1 MAYFNHAF
9 NKLFL
14 GTGHTVDNVQLPAGL
29 VSTDHGYVTTAH
41 SIPTY
46 GLNQLHDYAM
56 TNYGSYESGYFGAF
70 YANGANANQS
80 WTATNN
86 CCSIYF
92 AGSAIYSSDKI
103 GPFAGGYQ
111 ETNKSK
117 MVNPKY
123 VSRFYRVDPCL
134 PSNNVINIGHTPY
147 TSSRALKLTITND
160 GVDLVDGVYTDIPL
174 VDTTAPTGSGL
185 IATITVSGNNVTFVE
200 ITDGGT
206 GWVTG
211 DVVTTGAETIPY
223 VDGTGTQP
231 TFTVTAGIG
240 ANCCKEFL
248 CGETYTLR
256 VDIKGSPAL
265 RYLNHNAYILA
276 DYYTGCCTD
285 NDNNPVN
292 VLIPTPVDSTLVMIG
307 WANRIV
313 NYPVVSPFVLP
324 IVVDETGGLW
334 YKPGT
339 KDAFGQPVANTWDKY
354 VSTGHIADA
363 CAGLILNGAYVDTK
377 FGDCTFQVSDFYEK
391 EPVRL
396 YASEV
401 DLNGDPC
408 LFSGVCVITECEPIQ
423 ANGFGETVLRE
434 LILSEKYRQN
444 FFHSDFR
451 IREITQGNQMVN
463 VIDRNALY
471 TKYYLLHNVPRFN
484 NPSGTFD
491 NDQYLLDFIA
501 PAMVFVTPFTIDAF
515 ENDITDWLDKCG
527 NLCEFE
533 RFGCENYCTPV
544 VPVVP
549 VTIG

>member
-9 NKLFL
+9 NKVFL
-14 GTGHTVDNVQLPAGL
+14 GTGRSYNDLQLPAGL
-29 VSTDHGYVTTAH
+29 VSTDGGYVTLEH

-46 GLNQLHDYAM
+46 ALNQLHDYAK
-56 TNYGSYESGYFGAF
+56 NDVGYYESGYFGAF
-70 YANGANANQS
+70 YSTGGNANKS
-80 WTATNN
+80 WETTNN

-123 VSRFYRVDPCL
+123 VSRFYRVDPCQ
-134 PSNNVINIGHTPY
+134 PSNNVIHIGNTPY
-147 TSSRALKLTITND
+147 TDDRALTVDITDD
-160 GVDLVDGVYTDIPL
+160 GANLVDGVYTDVEL
-174 VDTTAPTGSGL
+174 VATGLSNGTGL
-185 IATITVSGNNVTFVE
+185 IVTITVTGSVVTSVVV
-200 ITDGGT
+200 TNGGT
-206 GWVTG
+206 GWAAS
-211 DVVTTGAETIPY
+211 DVVEFVPGFSLPANGGGL
-223 VDGTGTQP
+223 DTQP
-231 TFTVTAGIG
+231 EFKIGDAGIG
-240 ANCCKEFL
+240 ANCCREFL

-276 DYYTGCCTD
+276 DYYTGCCPTGD
-285 NDNNPVN
+285 
-292 VLIPTPVDSTLVMIG
+292 IAPTPVDSTLVMIG
-307 WANRIV
+307 WAERIV
-313 NYPVVSPFVLP
+313 NYPVVNPFVLP
-324 IVVDETGGLW
+324 IVVDQTGGLW

-339 KDAFGQPVANTWDKY
+339 LDSFGQPIANTWNNY
-354 VSTGHIADA
+354 PRETGYIDGA

-408 LFSGVCVITECEPIQ
+408 EFTGICVITECEPRQ
-423 ANGFGETVLRE
+423 ANGLGETVLRE

-444 FFHSDFR
+444 FVHSDFR
-451 IREITQGNQMVN
+451 IREITQGNQIIN

-484 NPSGTFD
+484 NPSSTFD
-491 NDQYLLDFIA
+491 NDQYLLE
-501 PAMVFVTPFTIDAF
+501 FVTNASISSF
-515 ENDITDWLDKCG
+515 EADITDWLDTCG

-533 RFGCENYCTPV
+533 TYECVTSCRPV

-549 VTIG
+549 NNDL

>member
-9 NKLFL
+9 NKTFL
-14 GTGHTVDNVQLPAGL
+14 GTGASVNDLQLPAGL
-29 VSTDHGYVTTAH
+29 VSSDYGYVTTEH

-46 GLNQLHDYAM
+46 GLNQLHSEAM
-56 TNYGSYESGYFGAF
+56 INVGPYESGYFGAF
-70 YANGANANQS
+70 YSTGANANKS
-80 WTATNN
+80 WTGTGN

-92 AGSAIYSSDKI
+92 AGSAIYANDKI

-123 VSRFYRVDPCL
+123 VSRFYRADACEA
-134 PSNNVINIGHTPY
+134 SNNVIHIGKTPY
-147 TSSRALKLTITND
+147 TDDRALSLEITND
-160 GVDLVDGVYTDIPL
+160 GANLVDGVYTDVPL
-174 VDTTAPTGSGL
+174 VGTAPGMGSGL
-185 IATITVSGNNVTFVE
+185 VATITVSGNVVTFVQ
-200 ITDGGT
+200 ITNGGT
-206 GWVTG
+206 DWATSDTVEIAAGSEIPNSG
-211 DVVTTGAETIPY
+211 GGA
-223 VDGTGTQP
+223 DTQP
-231 TFTVTAGIG
+231 EFKVNAGIG
-240 ANCCKEFL
+240 ADCCKEFL

-276 DYYTGCCTD
+276 DYYTGCCPTGA
-285 NDNNPVN
+285 
-292 VLIPTPVDSTLVMIG
+292 IAPTPVDSTLVMIG
-307 WANRIV
+307 WAERIV
-313 NYPVVSPFVLP
+313 NYPVVSPFILP
-324 IVVDETGGLW
+324 IVIDEAGNPW

-339 KDAFGQPVANTWDKY
+339 LDAFGQPVANTWDRY
-354 VSTGHIADA
+354 VSTGHVDGE

-408 LFSGVCVITECEPIQ
+408 TFGGICVITECEPKQ
-423 ANGFGETVLRE
+423 ANGFGETVLRD

-444 FFHSDFR
+444 FVHSDFR
-451 IREITQGNQMVN
+451 IREITQGNQIVN
-463 VIDRNALY
+463 VIDRTQLY

-491 NDQYLLDFIA
+491 NDQYLLEFI
-501 PAMVFVTPFTIDAF
+501 TRDAIVSF
-515 ENDITDWLDKCG
+515 ENDIIDWLDSCG

-533 RFGCENYCTPV
+533 EFTCTRPCQPV

-549 VTIG
+549 FVD

>member
-9 NKLFL
+9 NKTFL
-14 GTGHTVDNVQLPAGL
+14 GTGVSYNDLQLPAGL
-29 VSTDHGYVTTAH
+29 VSSDKGYVTQEH

-46 GLNQLHDYAM
+46 GLNQLHTYAM
-56 TNYGSYESGYFGAF
+56 QNESPYNTGYFGAF
-70 YANGANANQS
+70 YSTGANANKS
-80 WTATNN
+80 WTVPGEGSN
-86 CCSIYF
+86 CCSIFF
-92 AGSAIYSSDKI
+92 AGSAIYANDKI

-123 VSRFYRVDPCL
+123 VSRFYRADACE

-147 TSSRALKLTITND
+147 TSSRALSLAITND

-174 VDTTAPTGSGL
+174 VDNSAATGSGL
-185 IATITVSGNNVTFVE
+185 IATITVSGNNVTYVQ
-200 ITDGGT
+200 ITNGGT
-206 GWVTG
+206 GWITA
-211 DVVTTGAETIPY
+211 DVVTTSTELIPY

-240 ANCCKEFL
+240 ANCCKQFL

-265 RYLNHNAYILA
+265 RLLNHNAYILA
-276 DYYTGCCTD
+276 DYYTGCCVD
-285 NDNNPVN
+285 DDNNPVT

-307 WANRIV
+307 WAQRIV
-313 NYPVVSPFVLP
+313 EYPIVNPFVLP
-324 IVVDETGGLW
+324 IVVDQTGGLW

-339 KDAFGQPVANTWDKY
+339 LDIFGQPVGNTWDKY
-354 VSTGHIADA
+354 QDQGYITDA

-408 LFSGVCVITECEPIQ
+408 LFNGVCVITECEPRQ
-423 ANGFGETVLRE
+423 ANGFGETVLRD

-444 FFHSDFR
+444 FFSSDFR
-451 IREITQGNQMVN
+451 IREITQGNQIVN

-491 NDQYLLDFIA
+491 NDQYLLEFI
-501 PAMVFVTPFTIDAF
+501 TNDRIISF
-515 ENDITDWLDKCG
+515 EDDIIDWLNSCG
-527 NLCEFE
+527 TLCEFE
-533 RFGCENYCTPV
+533 EYGCPTACEPV

-549 VTIG
+549 GNIG

>member
-9 NKLFL
+9 NKTFL
-14 GTGHTVDNVQLPAGL
+14 GTGTTVSDIQLPAGL
-29 VSTDHGYVTTAH
+29 VSSDEGYVTTEH

-46 GLNQLHDYAM
+46 GLNQLHTYAM
-56 TNYGSYESGYFGAF
+56 QNFDTYNSGYFGAF
-70 YANGANANQS
+70 YSTGANANKS
-80 WTATNN
+80 WTSTDN
-86 CCSIYF
+86 CCSIFF
-92 AGSAIYSSDKI
+92 AGSAIYANDKI

-117 MVNPKY
+117 MVNPRY
-123 VSRFYRVDPCL
+123 VSRFYRADACE

-147 TSSRALKLTITND
+147 TSSRALSLAITNN

-185 IATITVSGNNVTFVE
+185 IVTITVSGNNVTFVE

-206 GWVTG
+206 GWVTL
-211 DVVTTGAETIPY
+211 DVVTTSTELIPY
-223 VDGTGTQP
+223 TDGTGTQP

-240 ANCCKEFL
+240 ANCCKQFL

-265 RYLNHNAYILA
+265 RLLNHNAYILA
-276 DYYTGCCTD
+276 DYYTGCCVD
-285 NDNNPVN
+285 DDNNPVTI
-292 VLIPTPVDSTLVMIG
+292 LIPTPVDSTLVMIG
-307 WANRIV
+307 WAQRIV
-313 NYPVVSPFVLP
+313 DYPIVNPFVLP

-339 KDAFGQPVANTWDKY
+339 LDLFGQPVGNTWDHY
-354 VSTGHIADA
+354 VSTGHITDA

-408 LFSGVCVITECEPIQ
+408 LFNGVCVITECEPRQ
-423 ANGFGETVLRE
+423 ANGFGETVLRD

-444 FFHSDFR
+444 FFSSDFR
-451 IREITQGNQMVN
+451 IREITQGNQIVN

-491 NDQYLLDFIA
+491 NDQYLLEFITNTDI
-501 PAMVFVTPFTIDAF
+501 PTF
-515 ENDITDWLDKCG
+515 ETDIIDWLGNCG
-527 NLCEFE
+527 TLCEFE
-533 RFGCENYCTPV
+533 EYSCPGACEPV

-549 VTIG
+549 GHLG

>member
-9 NKLFL
+9 NKVFL
-14 GTGHTVDNVQLPAGL
+14 GTGAGVSGVQLPAGL
-29 VSTDHGYVTTAH
+29 VTTDQGYVTTDY

-46 GLNQLHDYAM
+46 GLNQLHTYAM
-56 TNYGSYESGYFGAF
+56 KDSPYESGYFGAF
-70 YANGANANQS
+70 YSTGANANKS
-80 WTATNN
+80 WTSTDN

-92 AGSAIYSSDKI
+92 AGSAIYANDKI

-123 VSRFYRVDPCL
+123 VSRFYRADACF
-134 PSNNVINIGHTPY
+134 PSNNVIHIGNTPY
-147 TSSRALKLTITND
+147 TDDRVLLLEITND
-160 GVDLVDGVYTDIPL
+160 GSGLVDGVYTDIPL
-174 VDTTAPTGSGL
+174 VLTAPGSGSGV
-185 IATITVSGNNVTFVE
+185 IVTITVSGNQVTFVQV
-200 ITDGGT
+200 TNGGT
-206 GWVTG
+206 GYSDGASLTTSGTEPIPELTG
-211 DVVTTGAETIPY
+211 DDFGI
-223 VDGTGTQP
+223 QP
-231 TFTVTAGIG
+231 IFKLKSGIS
-240 ANCCKEFL
+240 ADCCKEFL

-265 RYLNHNAYILA
+265 RLLNHNAYILA
-276 DYYTGCCTD
+276 DFYTGCCPTGA
-285 NDNNPVN
+285 
-292 VLIPTPVDSTLVMIG
+292 IAPTPVDSTLVMIG
-307 WANRIV
+307 WAERIV
-313 NYPVVSPFVLP
+313 NYPVVSPFLLP
-324 IVVDETGGLW
+324 IVIDQDGDAW

-339 KDAFGQPVANTWDKY
+339 LDTFGQPVANTWDKY
-354 VSTGHIADA
+354 VSPGYQDGD

-408 LFSGVCVITECEPIQ
+408 TFGGICVITECEPRQ
-423 ANGFGETVLRE
+423 ANGFGETVLRD

-451 IREITQGNQMVN
+451 IREITQGNQIVN

-484 NPSGTFD
+484 NPSETFD
-491 NDQYLLDFIA
+491 NDQYLLEFITTTDI
-501 PAMVFVTPFTIDAF
+501 PAF
-515 ENDITDWLDKCG
+515 ESDITKWLGNCG

-533 RFGCENYCTPV
+533 VYSCDDSCEPIV
-544 VPVVP
+544 PIVPVVP
-549 VTIG
+549 GGTL

>member
-9 NKLFL
+9 NKVFL
-14 GTGHTVDNVQLPAGL
+14 GTGSSVTNLTLPVGE
-29 VSTDHGYVTTAH
+29 VTTDSGYVTTAH

-46 GLNQLHDYAM
+46 GLNQLHTYAM
-56 TNYGSYESGYFGAF
+56 QNFGAYESGYFGAF
-70 YANGANANQS
+70 YSTGGNANKS
-80 WTATNN
+80 WTGIGN

-123 VSRFYRVDPCL
+123 VSRFYRVDPCN
-134 PSNNVINIGHTPY
+134 PSNNVIHIGNTPY
-147 TSSRALKLTITND
+147 TDDRALALEID
-160 GVDLVDGVYTDIPL
+160 VIGSGLVNGVYTDVEL
-174 VDTTAPTGSGL
+174 CLTAPGAGFGL
-185 IATITVSGNNVTFVE
+185 IATITVSNNEVTFVE
-200 ITDGGT
+200 ITNGGT
-206 GWVTG
+206 GYVTG
-211 DVVTTGAETIPY
+211 NTVTTCDNLPY
-223 VDGTGTQP
+223 VNPDDEDNEQP
-231 TFTVTAGIG
+231 EFIVTAGQG

-276 DYYTGCCTD
+276 DYYTGCCPTGD
-285 NDNNPVN
+285 
-292 VLIPTPVDSTLVMIG
+292 ITPTPVDSTLVMIG

-324 IVVDETGGLW
+324 IVIDEAGNAW

-339 KDAFGQPVANTWDKY
+339 LDAFGQPAANTWDKY
-354 VSTGHIADA
+354 VSTGHTEGE

-408 LFSGVCVITECEPIQ
+408 LFSGVCVITECQPRQ

-451 IREITQGNQMVN
+451 IREITQGNQIVN
-463 VIDRNALY
+463 VIDRYALY

-484 NPSGTFD
+484 NPSSTFD
-491 NDQYLLDFIA
+491 NDQYLLE
-501 PAMVFVTPFTIDAF
+501 FVTTESINSF
-515 ENDITDWLDKCG
+515 ENDIINWLDSCG

-533 RFGCENYCTPV
+533 EYGCERECNPI

-549 VTIG
+549 GFGPFIPVGPAVN

>member
-14 GTGHTVDNVQLPAGL
+14 GTGRSYNDLQLPAGQ
-29 VSTDHGYVTTAH
+29 VSTAGGYVTTEH

-46 GLNQLHDYAM
+46 ALNQLHTYAM
-56 TNYGSYESGYFGAF
+56 DDNGPYESGYFGAF
-70 YANGANANQS
+70 YSTGANANKS
-80 WTATNN
+80 WTGTEN

-92 AGSAIYSSDKI
+92 AGSAIYANDKI

-123 VSRFYRVDPCL
+123 VSRFYRVDPCQ
-134 PSNNVINIGHTPY
+134 PSNNVIHIGNTPY
-147 TSSRALKLTITND
+147 TDDRALTVDITND
-160 GVDLVDGVYTDIPL
+160 GSNLVDGVYTDVEL
-174 VDTTAPTGSGL
+174 VATGLGAGTGL
-185 IATITVSGNNVTFVE
+185 IVTIIVTGNVVTSVVV
-200 ITDGGT
+200 TNGGT
-206 GWVTG
+206 GWASS
-211 DVVTTGAETIPY
+211 DVVEFILGFSLPVISSVGDSQPEFKIGA
-223 VDGTGTQP
+223 
-231 TFTVTAGIG
+231 AGIG
-240 ANCCKEFL
+240 ADCCREFL

-276 DYYTGCCTD
+276 DYYTGCCPTGD
-285 NDNNPVN
+285 
-292 VLIPTPVDSTLVMIG
+292 IAPTPVDSTLVMIG

-313 NYPVVSPFVLP
+313 NYPVVSPFLLP

-339 KDAFGQPVANTWDKY
+339 LDAFGQPIANTWNNY
-354 VSTGHIADA
+354 VSPGHTEGD
-363 CAGLILNGAYVDTK
+363 CGGLILNGAYVDTK

-408 LFSGVCVITECEPIQ
+408 EFTGICVITECEPVQ
-423 ANGFGETVLRE
+423 ANGLGETVLRE

-451 IREITQGNQMVN
+451 IREITQGNQIVN

-484 NPSGTFD
+484 NPSSTFD
-491 NDQYLLDFIA
+491 NDQYLLE
-501 PAMVFVTPFTIDAF
+501 FVTFADIPTF
-515 ENDITDWLDKCG
+515 ENNIIDWLDSCG

-533 RFGCENYCTPV
+533 EYGCETTC

-549 VTIG
+549 VIPRSIG

>member
-9 NKLFL
+9 NKTFL
-14 GTGHTVDNVQLPAGL
+14 GTGATVEDLQLPAGL
-29 VSTDHGYVTTAH
+29 VTTDNGYVTTDH

-46 GLNQLHDYAM
+46 GLNQLHTDAM
-56 TNYGSYESGYFGAF
+56 QNVGPYESGYFGAF
-70 YANGANANQS
+70 YSTGANANKS
-80 WTATNN
+80 WTGTGD

-92 AGSAIYSSDKI
+92 AGSAIYANDKI
-103 GPFAGGYQ
+103 GPFHGGYQ

-123 VSRFYRVDPCL
+123 VSRFYRADACQ
-134 PSNNVINIGHTPY
+134 PSNNVINIGNTPY
-147 TSSRALKLTITND
+147 TSSRALELEIDVD
-160 GVDLVDGVYTDIPL
+160 GTDLVDGVYTDIPL
-174 VDTTAPTGSGL
+174 IDTTAPTGSGL
-185 IATITVSGNNVTFVE
+185 IATITVSGNVVTFVE
-200 ITDGGT
+200 ITNGGT

-211 DVVTTGAETIPY
+211 DSVTTSAELIPY
-223 VDGTGTQP
+223 TDGTGTQP
-231 TFTVTAGIG
+231 TFLVTAGIG

-276 DYYTGCCTD
+276 DYYTGCCPTGA
-285 NDNNPVN
+285 
-292 VLIPTPVDSTLVMIG
+292 IAPTPVDSTLVMIG
-307 WANRIV
+307 WAERIV
-313 NYPVVSPFVLP
+313 NYPVVSPFLLP

-339 KDAFGQPVANTWDKY
+339 LDNFGQPVGNTWDKY
-354 VSTGHIADA
+354 VSTGHVVDG

-408 LFSGVCVITECEPIQ
+408 TFDGICVITECEPRQ
-423 ANGFGETVLRE
+423 ANGFGETVLRD

-451 IREITQGNQMVN
+451 IREITQGNQIVN

-484 NPSGTFD
+484 NPTGTFD
-491 NDQYLLDFIA
+491 NDQYLLEFITLNRIA
-501 PAMVFVTPFTIDAF
+501 TF
-515 ENDITDWLDKCG
+515 EEDITDWLDSCG

-533 RFGCENYCTPV
+533 EFSCPRACQPI

-549 VTIG
+549 GVG

>member
-9 NKLFL
+9 NKTFL
-14 GTGHTVDNVQLPAGL
+14 GTGQSVEDLQLPAGL
-29 VSTDHGYVTTAH
+29 VTTDNGYVTTDN

-46 GLNQLHDYAM
+46 GLNQLHTYAM
-56 TNYGSYESGYFGAF
+56 QNFSPYESGYFGAF
-70 YANGANANQS
+70 YSTGANANKS
-80 WTATNN
+80 WTATDD

-92 AGSAIYSSDKI
+92 AGSAIYANDKI

-123 VSRFYRVDPCL
+123 VSRFYRADACL
-134 PSNNVINIGHTPY
+134 PSNNVINIGRTPY
-147 TSSRALKLTITND
+147 TSDRALSLAITND
-160 GVDLVDGVYTDIPL
+160 GVDLVNGVYTDIPL

-185 IATITVSGNNVTFVE
+185 IATITVSNNEVSFVQ
-200 ITDGGT
+200 ITNGGT

-211 DVVTTGAETIPY
+211 DIVTTSAELIPY
-223 VDGTGTQP
+223 TDGTGTQP
-231 TFTVTAGIG
+231 TFTVTAGVG
-240 ANCCKEFL
+240 ADCCKEFL

-276 DYYTGCCTD
+276 DYYTGCCPTGA
-285 NDNNPVN
+285 
-292 VLIPTPVDSTLVMIG
+292 IAPTPVDSTLVMIG
-307 WANRIV
+307 WAERIV
-313 NYPVVSPFVLP
+313 NYPVVSPFLLP

-339 KDAFGQPVANTWDKY
+339 LDNFGQPVANTWDRY
-354 VSTGHIADA
+354 VSTGHVVDE

-408 LFSGVCVITECEPIQ
+408 TFGGICVITECEPRQ
-423 ANGFGETVLRE
+423 ANGFGETVLRD

-451 IREITQGNQMVN
+451 IREITQGNQIVN

-484 NPSGTFD
+484 NPTGTFD
-491 NDQYLLDFIA
+491 NDQYLLEFI
-501 PAMVFVTPFTIDAF
+501 TRNRITAF
-515 ENDITDWLDKCG
+515 EEDITNWLDNCG

-533 RFGCENYCTPV
+533 TYSCPGACEPV

-549 VTIG
+549 FEG

>member
-14 GTGHTVDNVQLPAGL
+14 GTGESVRDLQLPAGL
-29 VSTDHGYVTTAH
+29 VTSDKGYVTTAH

-46 GLNQLHDYAM
+46 GLNQLHSAAIQAGDPYQ
-56 TNYGSYESGYFGAF
+56 SGYFGAF
-70 YANGANANQS
+70 YATGKEANRS
-80 WTATNN
+80 WTSTKD

-123 VSRFYRVDPCL
+123 VSRFYRADSCL
-134 PSNNVINIGHTPY
+134 PSNNVIHVGRTPY
-147 TSSRALKLTITND
+147 TDDRALSLEIDVVGFN
-160 GVDLVDGVYTDIPL
+160 LVNGVYTDIPL
-174 VDTTAPTGSGL
+174 DTIVPGPGTGL
-185 IATITVSGNNVTFVE
+185 IATITVTGNEVSFVE
-200 ITDGGT
+200 ITNGGT

-211 DVVTTGAETIPY
+211 TSVRTEAEPIPY
-223 VDGTGTQP
+223 VDDNEGNEQP
-231 TFTVTAGIG
+231 EFIVTAGVG
-240 ANCCKEFL
+240 ADCCKEFL

-276 DYYTGCCTD
+276 DYYTGCCPTGA
-285 NDNNPVN
+285 
-292 VLIPTPVDSTLVMIG
+292 IAPTPVDSTLVMIG
-307 WANRIV
+307 WAQRIV

-324 IVVDETGGLW
+324 IVVDEAGNLW

-339 KDAFGQPVANTWDKY
+339 LDNLGQPVANTWDKY
-354 VSTGHIADA
+354 VSTGHVDGE

-408 LFSGVCVITECEPIQ
+408 TFGGICVITECQPTQ
-423 ANGFGETVLRE
+423 AQGFGETVLRE

-451 IREITQGNQMVN
+451 IREITQGNQIVN
-463 VIDRNALY
+463 VIDRTALY
-471 TKYYLLHNVPRFN
+471 TKYYLLHSVPRFN
-484 NPSGTFD
+484 NPSSTFD
-491 NDQYLLDFIA
+491 TDQYLLE
-501 PAMVFVTPFTIDAF
+501 FVTNDLITSF
-515 ENDITDWLDKCG
+515 EDDINDWLDNCG

-533 RFGCENYCTPV
+533 VYGCENICTPV

-549 VTIG
+549 IVD

>member
-14 GTGHTVDNVQLPAGL
+14 GTGESYNDLQLPVGL
-29 VSTDHGYVTTAH
+29 VSTNEGYVNTEH

-46 GLNQLHDYAM
+46 GLNQLHDYAK
-56 TNYGSYESGYFGAF
+56 NDAGYYKSGYFGVF
-70 YANGANANQS
+70 YSTGANANKS
-80 WTATNN
+80 WTATDN

-123 VSRFYRVDPCL
+123 VSRFYRVDPCQ

-147 TSSRALKLTITND
+147 TSSRALSLAITND
-160 GVDLVDGVYTDIPL
+160 GVDLVNGVYTDIPL

-185 IATITVSGNNVTFVE
+185 IVTITVSGNNVTFVE
-200 ITDGGT
+200 ITNGGT

-211 DVVTTGAETIPY
+211 DIVTTSTELIPY
-223 VDGTGTQP
+223 TDGTGTQP

-240 ANCCKEFL
+240 ADCCKEFL

-276 DYYTGCCTD
+276 DYYTGCCPTGD
-285 NDNNPVN
+285 
-292 VLIPTPVDSTLVMIG
+292 IAPTPVDSTLVMIG

-313 NYPVVSPFVLP
+313 NYPVVSPFILP
-324 IVVDETGGLW
+324 IVVDEAGNEW

-339 KDAFGQPVANTWDKY
+339 LNNLGQPAANTWDKY
-354 VSTGHIADA
+354 VSTGHTEGD

-408 LFSGVCVITECEPIQ
+408 EFSGVCVITECQPIQ
-423 ANGFGETVLRE
+423 AQGFGETVLRE

-451 IREITQGNQMVN
+451 IREITQGNQIVN

-471 TKYYLLHNVPRFN
+471 FKYYLLHNVPRFN
-484 NPSGTFD
+484 NPSSTFD
-491 NDQYLLDFIA
+491 NDQYLLE
-501 PAMVFVTPFTIDAF
+501 FVTNSRISAF
-515 ENDITDWLDKCG
+515 ENDITDWLDTCG

-533 RFGCENYCTPV
+533 TYECESSCTPV

-549 VTIG
+549 VVD

>member
-9 NKLFL
+9 NKVFL
-14 GTGHTVDNVQLPAGL
+14 GTGADVSGVQLPAGL
-29 VSTDHGYVTTAH
+29 VTTDDGYVTTQY

-46 GLNQLHDYAM
+46 GLNQLHTYAIQNFS
-56 TNYGSYESGYFGAF
+56 TYESGYFGAF
-70 YANGANANQS
+70 YSTGANANKS
-80 WTATNN
+80 WTGTGN

-123 VSRFYRVDPCL
+123 VSRFYRVDPCE
-134 PSNNVINIGHTPY
+134 PSNNVINIGNTLY
-147 TSSRALKLTITND
+147 NSSRALAIDIVSPGSN
-160 GVDLVDGVYTDIPL
+160 LVDGVYTDIPL
-174 VDTTAPTGSGL
+174 VDILLGGGTGL
-185 IATITVSGNNVTFVE
+185 IVTITVTNNIVSFIE
-200 ITDGGT
+200 ITNGGT
-206 GWVTG
+206 GWAIG
-211 DVVTTGAETIPY
+211 DGVEIANGEEIP
-223 VDGTGTQP
+223 GTGGGETVQP
-231 TFTVTAGIG
+231 ALKILEAGIG
-240 ANCCKEFL
+240 ANCCKTFL

-276 DYYTGCCTD
+276 DYYTGCCVDDD
-285 NDNNPVN
+285 NDPTTVI
-292 VLIPTPVDSTLVMIG
+292 IPTPVDSTKVMIG
-307 WANRIV
+307 WAERIV
-313 NYPVVSPFVLP
+313 NYPVVNPFILP
-324 IVVDETGGLW
+324 IVVDQNGGLW

-339 KDAFGQPVANTWDKY
+339 LDAFGQPVANTWDKY
-354 VSTGHIADA
+354 ISPGYILGE

-408 LFSGVCVITECEPIQ
+408 LFTGVCVTTECQPIQ
-423 ANGFGETVLRE
+423 ANGLGETVLRE

-451 IREITQGNQMVN
+451 IREITQGNQIVN

-484 NPSGTFD
+484 NPSSTFD
-491 NDQYLLDFIA
+491 NDQYLLE
-501 PAMVFVTPFTIDAF
+501 FVTFKDIATF
-515 ENDITDWLDKCG
+515 ENDITNWLDSCG

-533 RFGCENYCTPV
+533 IYGCENFCEPV

-549 VTIG
+549 NPVDFL

>member
-9 NKLFL
+9 NKTFL
-14 GTGHTVDNVQLPAGL
+14 GTGATVKDLQLPAGI
-29 VSTDHGYVTTAH
+29 VTTDEGYVTQSY

-46 GLNQLHDYAM
+46 GLNQLHTYAM
-56 TNYGSYESGYFGAF
+56 QNYDAYVSGYFGAF
-70 YANGANANQS
+70 YSTGANANKS
-80 WTATNN
+80 WTVPGPGSN

-92 AGSAIYSSDKI
+92 AGSAIYANDKI

-123 VSRFYRVDPCL
+123 VSRFYVADACE
-134 PSNNVINIGHTPY
+134 PSNNVINIGHTLY
-147 TSSRALKLTITND
+147 TSSRALSLAILND
-160 GVDLVDGVYTDIPL
+160 GIDLVDGVYTDIPL

-185 IATITVSGNNVTFVE
+185 IATITVSGNNVTFVQ
-200 ITDGGT
+200 ITNGGT
-206 GWVTG
+206 GWVLG
-211 DVVTTGAETIPY
+211 DVVTTSTELIPY
-223 VDGTGTQP
+223 TNPGGENAQP
-231 TFTVTAGIG
+231 TFTVTAGVG
-240 ANCCKEFL
+240 ANCCKKFL

-265 RYLNHNAYILA
+265 RLLNHNAYILA
-276 DYYTGCCTD
+276 DYYTGCCVD
-285 NDNNPVN
+285 NDGDPTN

-307 WANRIV
+307 WAERIV
-313 NYPVVSPFVLP
+313 NYPVVSPFILP
-324 IVVDETGGLW
+324 IVVDQTGGLW

-339 KDAFGQPVANTWDKY
+339 LDAFGQPVANTWDKY
-354 VSTGHIADA
+354 VSPGYILDE

-408 LFSGVCVITECEPIQ
+408 LFNGVCVITECEPRQ
-423 ANGFGETVLRE
+423 ANGFGETVLRD

-451 IREITQGNQMVN
+451 IREITQGNQIVN

-491 NDQYLLDFIA
+491 NDQYLLEFI
-501 PAMVFVTPFTIDAF
+501 TNNRITSF
-515 ENDITDWLDKCG
+515 EDNIIDWLDSCG
-527 NLCEFE
+527 TLCEFE
-533 RFGCENYCTPV
+533 EYSCPRACQPV

-549 VTIG
+549 FVD

>member
-14 GTGHTVDNVQLPAGL
+14 GTGDSYNDLQLPVGL
-29 VSTDHGYVTTAH
+29 VSTNEGYVNTEH

-46 GLNQLHDYAM
+46 GLNQLHDYAK
-56 TNYGSYESGYFGAF
+56 NDVGYYNSGYFGVF
-70 YANGANANQS
+70 YSTGANANKS
-80 WTATNN
+80 WTATDN

-123 VSRFYRVDPCL
+123 VSRFYRVDPCQ

-147 TSSRALKLTITND
+147 TSSRALSLAITND
-160 GVDLVDGVYTDIPL
+160 GVDLVNGVYTDIPL

-185 IATITVSGNNVTFVE
+185 IVTITVSGNNVTFVE
-200 ITDGGT
+200 ITNGGT

-211 DVVTTGAETIPY
+211 DIVTTSTELIPY
-223 VDGTGTQP
+223 TDGTGTQP

-240 ANCCKEFL
+240 ADCCKEFL

-276 DYYTGCCTD
+276 DYYTGCCPTGD
-285 NDNNPVN
+285 
-292 VLIPTPVDSTLVMIG
+292 IAPTPVDSTLVMIG

-313 NYPVVSPFVLP
+313 NYPVVSPFILP
-324 IVVDETGGLW
+324 IVVDEAGNEW

-339 KDAFGQPVANTWDKY
+339 LNNLGQPAANTWDKY
-354 VSTGHIADA
+354 VSTGHTEGD

-408 LFSGVCVITECEPIQ
+408 EFSGVCVITECQPIQ
-423 ANGFGETVLRE
+423 AQGFGETVLRE

-451 IREITQGNQMVN
+451 IREITQGNQIVN

-471 TKYYLLHNVPRFN
+471 FKYYLLHNVPRFN
-484 NPSGTFD
+484 NPSSTFD
-491 NDQYLLDFIA
+491 NDQYLLE
-501 PAMVFVTPFTIDAF
+501 FVTNSRISAF
-515 ENDITDWLDKCG
+515 ENDITDWLDTCG

-533 RFGCENYCTPV
+533 TYECESSCTPV

-549 VTIG
+549 VVD

>member
-9 NKLFL
+9 NKVFL
-14 GTGHTVDNVQLPAGL
+14 GTGKGVSGLQLPAGL
-29 VSTDHGYVTTAH
+29 VTTDEGYVTTQY

-46 GLNQLHDYAM
+46 GLNQLHTAAM
-56 TNYGSYESGYFGAF
+56 QSGSTYESGYFGAF
-70 YANGANANQS
+70 YSTGANANKS
-80 WTATNN
+80 WTATDN

-123 VSRFYRVDPCL
+123 VSRFYRVDPCQ
-134 PSNNVINIGHTPY
+134 PSNNVIHIGNTPY
-147 TSSRALKLTITND
+147 TDDRALTIDITDN
-160 GVDLVDGVYTDIPL
+160 GANLVNGVYTDVEL
-174 VDTTAPTGSGL
+174 VGVGPFAGTGL
-185 IATITVSGNNVTFVE
+185 IVTITVTGNEVTSVVV
-200 ITDGGT
+200 TNGGT
-206 GWVTG
+206 GWAPS
-211 DVVTTGAETIPY
+211 DVVEFAPGFSIPFIGGGL
-223 VDGTGTQP
+223 DSQP
-231 TFTVTAGIG
+231 EFKIATAGIG
-240 ANCCKEFL
+240 ADCCKEFL

-276 DYYTGCCTD
+276 DYYTGCCPTGD
-285 NDNNPVN
+285 
-292 VLIPTPVDSTLVMIG
+292 IAPTPVDSTLVMIG

-324 IVVDETGGLW
+324 IVIDEAGNEW

-339 KDAFGQPVANTWDKY
+339 LDAFGQPVANTWDKY
-354 VSTGHIADA
+354 VSTGHTEGE

-408 LFSGVCVITECEPIQ
+408 EFTGICVITECEPIQ
-423 ANGFGETVLRE
+423 ANGLGETVLRE

-451 IREITQGNQMVN
+451 IREITQGNQIVN

-484 NPSGTFD
+484 NPSSTFD
-491 NDQYLLDFIA
+491 NDQYLLE
-501 PAMVFVTPFTIDAF
+501 FVTFDQLIAF
-515 ENDITDWLDKCG
+515 ENDINDWLDTCG

-533 RFGCENYCTPV
+533 IYGCENFCEPV

-549 VTIG
+549 VVD

>member
-14 GTGHTVDNVQLPAGL
+14 GTGDSYNDLQLPVGL
-29 VSTDHGYVTTAH
+29 VSTNEGYVNTEH

-46 GLNQLHDYAM
+46 GLNQLHDYAK
-56 TNYGSYESGYFGAF
+56 NDVGYYNSGYFGVF
-70 YANGANANQS
+70 YSTGANANKS
-80 WTATNN
+80 WTATDN

-123 VSRFYRVDPCL
+123 VSRFYRVDPCQ

-147 TSSRALKLTITND
+147 TSSRALSLAITND
-160 GVDLVDGVYTDIPL
+160 GVDLVNGVYTDIPL

-185 IATITVSGNNVTFVE
+185 IVTITVSGNNVTFVE
-200 ITDGGT
+200 ITNGGT

-211 DVVTTGAETIPY
+211 DIVTTSTELIPY
-223 VDGTGTQP
+223 TDGTGTQP

-240 ANCCKEFL
+240 ADCCKEFL

-276 DYYTGCCTD
+276 DYYTGCCPTGD
-285 NDNNPVN
+285 
-292 VLIPTPVDSTLVMIG
+292 IAPTPVDSTLVMIG

-313 NYPVVSPFVLP
+313 NYPVVSPFILP
-324 IVVDETGGLW
+324 IVVDEAGNEW

-339 KDAFGQPVANTWDKY
+339 LNNLGQPAANTWDKY
-354 VSTGHIADA
+354 VSTGHTEGD

-408 LFSGVCVITECEPIQ
+408 EFSGVCVITECQPIQ
-423 ANGFGETVLRE
+423 AQGFGETVLRE

-451 IREITQGNQMVN
+451 IREITQGNQIVN

-484 NPSGTFD
+484 NPSSTFD
-491 NDQYLLDFIA
+491 NDQYLLE
-501 PAMVFVTPFTIDAF
+501 FVTNARISAF
-515 ENDITDWLDKCG
+515 ENDITDWLDTCG

-533 RFGCENYCTPV
+533 TYECESSCTPV

-549 VTIG
+549 VVG

>member
-9 NKLFL
+9 NKTFL
-14 GTGHTVDNVQLPAGL
+14 GTGESVTNLQLPAGL
-29 VSTDHGYVTTAH
+29 VTSDKGYVTTAH

-46 GLNQLHDYAM
+46 GLNQLHNDAM
-56 TNYGSYESGYFGAF
+56 QNVGPYNSGYFGAF
-70 YANGANANQS
+70 YSTGANANKS
-80 WTATNN
+80 WTSVTG

-92 AGSAIYSSDKI
+92 AGSAIYANDKI

-123 VSRFYRVDPCL
+123 VSRFYRVDPCA
-134 PSNNVINIGHTPY
+134 PSNNVINVGHTLY
-147 TSSRALKLTITND
+147 TSTRALSLAITND
-160 GVDLVDGVYTDIPL
+160 GVDLVNGVYTDIPL

-185 IATITVSGNNVTFVE
+185 IATITVANNNVSFVQ
-200 ITDGGT
+200 ITNGGT

-211 DVVTTGAETIPY
+211 DIVTTSAELIPY
-223 VDGTGTQP
+223 TDGTGTQP

-240 ANCCKEFL
+240 ADCCKEFL

-276 DYYTGCCTD
+276 DYYTGCCPTG
-285 NDNNPVN
+285 
-292 VLIPTPVDSTLVMIG
+292 VLAPTPVDSTLVMIG
-307 WANRIV
+307 WAERIV

-324 IVVDETGGLW
+324 IVVDEAGNLW

-339 KDAFGQPVANTWDKY
+339 LDNLGQPVANTWDKY
-354 VSTGHIADA
+354 VSTGHVDGE

-408 LFSGVCVITECEPIQ
+408 TFGGICVITECQPTQ
-423 ANGFGETVLRE
+423 AQGFGETVLRE

-451 IREITQGNQMVN
+451 IREITQGNQIVN
-463 VIDRNALY
+463 VIDRTALY
-471 TKYYLLHNVPRFN
+471 TKYYLLHSVPRFN
-484 NPSGTFD
+484 NPSSTFD
-491 NDQYLLDFIA
+491 TDQYLLE
-501 PAMVFVTPFTIDAF
+501 FVTNDTIVSFQD
-515 ENDITDWLDKCG
+515 DINDWLDNCG

-533 RFGCENYCTPV
+533 VYGCENICTPV

-549 VTIG
+549 IVD